1 MPAARAPGID
11 SEGQKQLPSAVHGAG
26 GANGELLAAGRER
39 DRRRE
44 SRRGDS
50 RERERKARFKDPY
63 GDAGR
68 GWSGGDTV
76 AGSKATLKSVVSLPN
91 HGQDE
96 SVQTEESLRQ
106 AALLALSSPQAH
118 EDKMQ

>member
-1 MPAARAPGID
+1 M
-11 SEGQKQLPSAVHGAG
+11 
-26 GANGELLAAGRER
+26 
-39 DRRRE
+39 
-44 SRRGDS
+44 
-50 RERERKARFKDPY
+50 
-63 GDAGR
+63 
-68 GWSGGDTV
+68 